1 MIYSLN
7 EIEALSR
14 KAARGAGMS
23 WGLAEET
30 GKAVRWLCD
39 HGFAGPQLLAG
50 LLATNDG
57 IAYSKLVPR
66 FANRSL
72 IATSGTLCPIIVGA
86 MISDRAYGLTV
97 DDPLHIKDISAPLLL
112 APFVAA
118 ASGSGGVTVALEW
131 AGSLLT
137 FNNGRVAAEADQAA
151 VMTRHAT
158 RAVLSKTQSRFTPSP
173 HTLAGRRMDS
183 ATLRVLESF
192 AFRTYAPATEASRA
206 GAGAGQD
213 ND

>member
-1 MIYSLN
+1 M
-7 EIEALSR
+7 
-14 KAARGAGMS
+14 
-23 WGLAEET
+23 
-30 GKAVRWLCD
+30 
-39 HGFAGPQLLAG
+39 AG

-66 FANRSL
+66 FANGSL
-72 IATSGTLCPIIVGA
+72 SATSGTLCPIIVGA